1 MKFDIRKFGAAG
13 DGRTDDTKAIQ
24 RAIDACPAGG
34 TVLISGGTFVSGAL
48 FLKSGICLQI
58 DTGSVLLG
66 SRNLSR
72 YPVIRYLYEGVEE
85 KCYASLLNT
94 SEGPNSNISI
104 TGGGAIDAGG
114 LLLAALEM
122 DTAYKR
128 GRSVCIRGCRGVTIS
143 NVKILHSPQWNLHL
157 IGCSDVNIH
166 DVEIDSAYPQD
177 PRLHAYPDNDDGI
190 ALESCENVEIR
201 NAFIRTYD
209 DCISIKSGRGPLARA
224 LARPTKN
231 VRISHCSFHLGSG
244 VAIGSE
250 ISGGAEDILI
260 SDCRFYD
267 TFSMFCLKTTRLRGA
282 FIRRITMRDC
292 VMQDRDTGVYA
303 YRRHKGIIYIDSEYK
318 DKNPA
323 EAPPESLTRVSDI
336 FLSNLQID
344 APEVETTLY
353 IKGFEEQ
360 PFENIVLEDIR
371 SNCRGSDFIQNAEV
385 HGAVRC
391 NESLGTFQF

>member
-34 TVLISGGTFVSGAL
+34 TV
-48 FLKSGICLQI
+48 
-58 DTGSVLLG
+58 
-66 SRNLSR
+66 
-72 YPVIRYLYEGVEE
+72 
-85 KCYASLLNT
+85 
-94 SEGPNSNISI
+94 
-104 TGGGAIDAGG
+104 
-114 LLLAALEM
+114 
-122 DTAYKR
+122 
-128 GRSVCIRGCRGVTIS
+128 
-143 NVKILHSPQWNLHL
+143 
-157 IGCSDVNIH
+157 
-166 DVEIDSAYPQD
+166 
-177 PRLHAYPDNDDGI
+177 
-190 ALESCENVEIR
+190 
-201 NAFIRTYD
+201 
-209 DCISIKSGRGPLARA
+209 
-224 LARPTKN
+224 
-231 VRISHCSFHLGSG
+231 
-244 VAIGSE
+244 
-250 ISGGAEDILI
+250 LI

-292 VMQDRDTGVYA
+292 VMQDRDTGVYS

-318 DKNPA
+318 EKNPA

-353 IKGFEEQ
+353 VKGFEEQ